1 MVKTKPFKKRL
12 FISTIGPT
20 QSRLKFDSLF
30 WEINFYQNLG
40 DLLKSSQVWIDIW
53 PVVFE
58 LWEWTI
64 LLAYNILDFRR
75 LFSYSFCSCLM
86 NCGLEVLPNVKATF
100 VANCTNSPCYT
111 KSALL
116 SYHWRLF
123 QETNESWS
131 ELHQMQEIRGTRANS
146 NFFTINPDAI
156 IPGRKYR
163 LTIDVENMNDDS
175 SKGFSAWLFESS
187 TIPFGGSC
195 TANKLSGVAI
205 QTVFTL
211 KCANWN
217 DPNTPLLYE
226 FLLPLA
232 EGLSAIL
239 SYSYTSA
246 TEIMLPPGEFVK
258 NYSLTIDVVVASSIG
273 SSSSTSLTMQ
283 VSR

>member
-1 MVKTKPFKKRL
+1 
-12 FISTIGPT
+12 
-20 QSRLKFDSLF
+20 
-30 WEINFYQNLG
+30 
-40 DLLKSSQVWIDIW
+40 
-53 PVVFE
+53 
-58 LWEWTI
+58 
-64 LLAYNILDFRR
+64 
-75 LFSYSFCSCLM
+75 M

-123 QETNESWS
+123 QETNEAWS

-175 SKGFSAWLFESS
+175 SKGFSAWLFKCS

-195 TANKLSGVAI
+195 TASKSSGVAI

-239 SYSYTSA
+239 SYSYSTA
-246 TEIMLPPGEFVK
+246 TEIVLPPGEFVK
-258 NYSLTIDVVVASSIG
+258 NYSLTIEAVVANSIG
-273 SSSSTSLTMQ
+273 SSSSNSLTIQ
-283 VSR
+283 VSREFHWRQV

>member
-1 MVKTKPFKKRL
+1 
-12 FISTIGPT
+12 
-20 QSRLKFDSLF
+20 
-30 WEINFYQNLG
+30 
-40 DLLKSSQVWIDIW
+40 
-53 PVVFE
+53 
-58 LWEWTI
+58 
-64 LLAYNILDFRR
+64 
-75 LFSYSFCSCLM
+75 M

-123 QETNESWS
+123 QETNEAWS

-156 IPGRKYR
+156 IPGKKYR
-163 LTIDVENMNDDS
+163 LTIDVENINDGS
-175 SKGFSAWLFESS
+175 SKGFSAWLFKSS

-195 TANKLSGVAI
+195 TASKSSGVAI

-217 DPNTPLLYE
+217 DTNTPLLYE
-226 FLLPLA
+226 FLIPLA

-239 SYSYTSA
+239 SYSFSTA
-246 TEIMLPPGEFVK
+246 TEIVLPPGEFVK
-258 NYSLTIDVVVASSIG
+258 NYSLTIEAVVANSIG
-273 SSSSTSLTMQ
+273 SSSSTSLTIQ
-283 VSR
+283 VSREFDWRQV

>member
-1 MVKTKPFKKRL
+1 
-12 FISTIGPT
+12 
-20 QSRLKFDSLF
+20 
-30 WEINFYQNLG
+30 
-40 DLLKSSQVWIDIW
+40 
-53 PVVFE
+53 
-58 LWEWTI
+58 
-64 LLAYNILDFRR
+64 
-75 LFSYSFCSCLM
+75 M

-123 QETNESWS
+123 QETNEAWS

-163 LTIDVENMNDDS
+163 LTIDVENMNDGS
-175 SKGFSAWLFESS
+175 SKGFSAWLFKSS

-195 TANKLSGVAI
+195 TASKSSGVAI
-205 QTVFTL
+205 QTFFTL

-217 DPNTPLLYE
+217 NTNTPLLYE
-226 FLLPLA
+226 FLIPLA

-239 SYSYTSA
+239 SYSFSTV
-246 TEIMLPPGEFVK
+246 TEIVLPPGEFVK
-258 NYSLTIDVVVASSIG
+258 NYSLTIEAVVANSIG
-273 SSSSTSLTMQ
+273 SSSSTSLTIQ
-283 VSR
+283 VRHEFDGGKYRHKYGFLIKVMKIYWVLGKTLSYHPNFPLKDTP